1 VFSISAPDFEQVT
14 GSNSSLTALTA
25 TVPEASPKLPE
36 RFYIQIAAATG
47 GNDDST
53 GRIDKDERSKA
64 ISPWSERSDCRLM

>member
-1 VFSISAPDFEQVT
+1 MFSISAPDFEQVT

-53 GRIDKDERSKA
+53 GRIDKDERSKV
-64 ISPWSERSDCRLM
+64 ISPWSERSEHRLI